1 MRYYQAAT
9 PFVEAKLKDYSIAAR
24 AKQYNAAFHH
34 LEDAH
39 VIGQHSTYLH
49 CLAHYY
55 MFKHG
60 IKQRDTKEIIGQ
72 ALRLVGA
79 LTKTA
84 IGFIPTGNTGG
95 ANVNPFKPLPVSQD
109 NQIILDKIKYAQSQ
123 SQS

>member
-1 MRYYQAAT
+1 MSYYEAAK
-9 PFVEAKLKDYSIAAR
+9 PFVEAKLKGYSIAVCG
-24 AKQYNAAFHH
+24 KQYVAAFHY

-55 MFKHG
+55 MLKHG
-60 IKQRDTKEIIGQ
+60 IKQCDPKEIIGQ
-72 ALRLVGA
+72 AFRLFGA

-95 ANVNPFKPLPVSQD
+95 TNVSPFKPLPVSQD

-123 SQS
+123 S